1 MTIWSRLSRGLVAA
15 AGVALAVSAAQ
26 SAACAQETLKVG
38 ALLPLSGNYGFL
50 GVSERFGIDMAVAEV
65 NAGGGV
71 LGRKVEVVYED
82 AGTPAQ
88 ATRKATQMLEH
99 DKVAFFVN
107 GGGSAVSAA
116 MFEFA
121 QRNKVI
127 DLAIDPNAEELVTT
141 KANRYA
147 FLVPAPSSMIANAV
161 VPEAAKLG
169 KTVLFLTHDYSFGH
183 AQTAEQRRVFKQL
196 GGVEEVG
203 EIKVPLNTRDFS
215 SQIIAIRNAK
225 PDMVVV
231 NVAGVDATAL
241 FEQIWEFELH
251 KATKIVV
258 PLLDFEDSWA
268 IGAEKN
274 QLIALAGV
282 EWHYNVPAKD
292 APAFK
297 EKYQQ
302 LYPKAQYPVP
312 TTNAV
317 NAYLGVRETLR
328 AIARAGSTD
337 TDRIL
342 KALENFEVKD
352 ALKPNPMLIRGKD
365 HQWVQD
371 FFVYR
376 MKNPRTSQEAGDI
389 YELVSVAKGTDIV
402 VPEAERKAD
411 LATQ

>member
-1 MTIWSRLSRGLVAA
+1 MTLTGKISRRLVLA
-15 AGVALAVSAAQ
+15 AGAALVVTAAH
-26 SAACAQETLKVG
+26 AQVLDPLKFG

-50 GVSERFGIDMAVAEV
+50 GVSERMGIDLAVSEINDA
-65 NAGGGV
+65 GGV

-82 AGTPAQ
+82 SGTPAQ
-88 ATRKATQMLEH
+88 ATRKATQMLER

-141 KANRYA
+141 KANRYS

-161 VPEAAKLG
+161 MPEAAKLG

-183 AQTAEQRRVFKQL
+183 AQTAEQRRVLKEV
-196 GGVEEVG
+196 GGVKEVG

-241 FEQIWEFELH
+241 FEQIWEFELF
-251 KATKIVV
+251 KNTKIVV

-268 IGAEKN
+268 IGPEKN
-274 QLIALAGV
+274 RLISLAGV
-282 EWHYNVPAKD
+282 EWHDTVPAKD
-292 APAFK
+292 AQAFK
-297 EKYQQ
+297 ARYQKA
-302 LYPKAQYPVP
+302 YPKAQYPVP
-312 TTNAV
+312 TTNSV
-317 NAYLGVRETLR
+317 NAYLAVRETLR
-328 AIARAGSTD
+328 AIQRAGSTD
-337 TDRIL
+337 TDKIIA
-342 KALENFEVKD
+342 ALENHEVKD
-352 ALKPNPMLIRGKD
+352 SLKPNPMLIRAKD

-371 FFVYR
+371 FFVFR
-376 MKNPRTSQEAGDI
+376 MKDPKTSAEPGDI
-389 YELVSVAKGTDIV
+389 YDLVSVAKGTDIV

>member
-1 MTIWSRLSRGLVAA
+1 MTIWSRLSQGIAVAA
-15 AGVALAVSAAQ
+15 SAAFLISAAQ
-26 SAACAQETLKVG
+26 AQETLKVG

-50 GVSERFGIDMAVAEV
+50 GVSERLGIDMAVAEV
-65 NAGGGV
+65 NAAGGV
-71 LGRKVEVVYED
+71 LGRKVEVAYED

-127 DLAIDPNAEELVTT
+127 NLAIDPNAEELVTS
-141 KANRYA
+141 KANKYS

-161 VPEAAKLG
+161 IPEAAKLG
-169 KTVLFLTHDYSFGH
+169 KTVMFLTHDYSFGH
-183 AQTAEQRRVFKQL
+183 AQTAEQRRVFKTA
-196 GGVEEVG
+196 GGVSEVG

-225 PDMVVV
+225 PDMLVV

-268 IGAEKN
+268 IGPEKN
-274 QLIALAGV
+274 QLIALAGG
-282 EWHYNVPAKD
+282 EWHYQVPAKD
-292 APAFK
+292 AAAFK

-328 AIARAGSTD
+328 AITRAGSTD
-337 TDRIL
+337 TDKIV
-342 KALENFEVKD
+342 KALEDFEVKD
-352 ALKPNPMLIRGKD
+352 ALKPNPMVIRGKD

-371 FFVYR
+371 FFVFR
-376 MKNPRTSQEAGDI
+376 MKAPNTAKEPGDI
-389 YELVSVAKGTDIV
+389 YELVSVAKGTEIV
-402 VPEAERKAD
+402 VPATERKGD
-411 LATQ
+411 LSTQ